1 MKMIMNLVFFLILFL
16 QKFFIKMVEE
26 VVFDFLILR
35 IYYKRDED
43 DYMMFNYFNI
53 KFGGFGEYL
62 KNYFNVKIYKM
73 VYF

>member
-1 MKMIMNLVFFLILFL
+1 MKMIMNLVFFFIFL

-26 VVFDFLILR
+26 VVFDFLIFR